1 MKKMFIFDM
10 DGNYLYLQLSLDSFK
25 SQDDVTNTSTQ

>member
-10 DGNYLYLQLSLDSFK
+10 DGNYLHLQLSLDSFK
-25 SQDDVTNTSTQ
+25 SPDDVTNTSTQ

>member
-1 MKKMFIFDM
+1 MKKMLIFDTNGY
-10 DGNYLYLQLSLDSFK
+10 DLYLQLSLDSFK